1 MCPKDTFVYNKAFIW
16 ITLTSYLRFLNQRAW
31 VIWGW
36 HGNCQWKPL
45 HGNICNYLLA
55 GRCNISVSVCIA
67 WHSKVKK
74 VHCEFF
80 FTSLSVFRNCQL
92 CGCKKNG
99 KCPIIF
105 IKTWCIWVFGPEA
118 NVKSLDLVQA
128 ENVPVHKKNWP
139 LQCHVIM
146 TVIFLL
152 KKELRKC

>member
-1 MCPKDTFVYNKAFIW
+1 MYLKDTCVLNKAFIW
-16 ITLTSYLRFLNQRAW
+16 ITLTSYLGFLNQRAW

-45 HGNICNYLLA
+45 HGNICNIFSRLLQYI
-55 GRCNISVSVCIA
+55 GVCLHGLTFKSQI
-67 WHSKVKK
+67 
-74 VHCEFF
+74 VHCAFF

-92 CGCKKNG
+92 WGCKKNG

-105 IKTWCIWVFGPEA
+105 IKTLCIRVFGPEA
-118 NVKSLDLVQA
+118 NVKSLDLVPA

-139 LQCHVIM
+139 LQCHVVLS
-146 TVIFLL
+146 VIFLL